1 MSFSL
6 NLLPRE
12 NIFYDLIGESGELT
26 YLCMQL
32 LTHLVHESDPERVLK
47 LGGDIRAA
55 KDRSKKVTQDI
66 TQRLCKTFITPLDR
80 EDIHNLANALYRIPK
95 ICEKAQQ
102 RIITF
107 HIQPER
113 DDLYRLTENMSQAA
127 EQVHYLIK
135 TLKDFKD
142 SEPVYERCALLNNI
156 ETDTDDLLDQL
167 METLF
172 AQEDDTKRLMIRED
186 LYNLIEDAVDSARDI
201 GNIVLEIVLK
211 HT

>member
-12 NIFYDLIGESGELT
+12 NIFYDLIGESGELA

-32 LTHLVHESDPERVLK
+32 LTHLVHETDPERAIK
-47 LGGDIRAA
+47 LGEDIQSA
-55 KDRSKKVTQDI
+55 KNRSKKVTQDI

-80 EDIHNLANALYRIPK
+80 EDIHSLANALYRIPK

-102 RIITF
+102 RMITF
-107 HIQPER
+107 CVKPEH
-113 DDLYRLTENMSQAA
+113 DDLYKLTDNMGKAA

-142 SEPVYERCALLNNI
+142 SEPVYERCELLNNI
-156 ETDTDDLLDQL
+156 ETDTDELLAQL
-167 METLF
+167 MEALF
-172 AQEDDTKRLMIRED
+172 LHEQDTKRLMIRED
-186 LYNLIEDAVDSARDI
+186 LYNLIENAVDSARDI